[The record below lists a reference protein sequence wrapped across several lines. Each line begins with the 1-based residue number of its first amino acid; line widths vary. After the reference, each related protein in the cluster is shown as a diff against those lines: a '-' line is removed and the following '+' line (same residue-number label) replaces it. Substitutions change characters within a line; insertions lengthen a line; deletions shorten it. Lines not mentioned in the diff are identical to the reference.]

1 MLSVMSE
8 NIFSQIILSQKINV
22 LRISMLFIYGVL
34 WYFVICY
41 WNKCILYLKSIQ
53 YFHTVTNHRYSE
65 LLLQCCLCIFN
76 VKREPFILY
85 IHFPCVILHPA
96 YIFWQTLWASQWP
109 AHSGALHL
117 FSLITMRSAQS
128 YTFPSHPKTQIEA
141 RLASTDSLHSLL
153 LFSLSHQANPS
164 SNSCPLA
171 S

>member
-1 MLSVMSE
+1 MEVYD
-8 NIFSQIILSQKINV
+8 IL
-22 LRISMLFIYGVL
+22 LF
-34 WYFVICY
+34 FY
-41 WNKCILYLKSIQ
+41 WNKCIVHQILSLKSIQ

-65 LLLQCCLCIFN
+65 LLLQISTYVLMHFFFFY

-85 IHFPCVILHPA
+85 IYFPCVILHPA
-96 YIFWQTLWASQWP
+96 YIFWQMLWDSQWP

-153 LFSLSHQANPS
+153 LFSLSHRANPS

>member
-1 MLSVMSE
+1 MTFCYFFIEINALFTRFFLSNLYS
-8 NIFSQIILSQKINV
+8 IFIPWQTT
-22 LRISMLFIYGVL
+22 G
-34 WYFVICY
+34 
-41 WNKCILYLKSIQ
+41 
-53 YFHTVTNHRYSE
+53 TVSSSSKFLHMF
-65 LLLQCCLCIFN
+65 LCIFFFFY

-85 IHFPCVILHPA
+85 IYFPCVILHPA
-96 YIFWQTLWASQWP
+96 YIFWQMLWDSQWP

-153 LFSLSHQANPS
+153 LFSLSHRANPS